1 MTLTIELPDSLID
14 QLKERQIPEEE
25 LKAVAVAALEIWL
38 AQQHSASGGRFT
50 ESAVPFVRRLIAENR
65 ELFEA
70 LAQR

>member
-38 AQQHSASGGRFT
+38 A
-50 ESAVPFVRRLIAENR
+50 
-65 ELFEA
+65 
-70 LAQR
+70 